1 MDVKDLAISRSL
13 NFRANTRTIITSLL
27 KMEPYTPRMIM
38 NHIGGHSINKVIL
51 AYQNGDYYT
60 PHVLRDVM
68 HKRKT
73 SYMLGIPIIPPTHQL
88 CIEVSHSISNSIPLI
103 QG

>member
-60 PHVLRDVM
+60 PHLLRDVM

-73 SYMLGIPIIPPTHQL
+73 SYMLGIPIIPPASTLHRGKL
-88 CIEVSHSISNSIPLI
+88 LY
-103 QG
+103 